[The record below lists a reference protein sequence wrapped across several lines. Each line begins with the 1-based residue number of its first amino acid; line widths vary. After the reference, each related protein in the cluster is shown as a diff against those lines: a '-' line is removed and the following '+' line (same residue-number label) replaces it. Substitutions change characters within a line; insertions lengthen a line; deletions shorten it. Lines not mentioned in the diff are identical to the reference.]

1 MPQDVDVMPQ
11 ISNEDA
17 VPRMTNHDQESA
29 MRLFP
34 DDFLSDMRRRW
45 DALQTGF
52 VDEPR
57 TAVKEADEL
66 VATAI
71 QRLSESFTS
80 ERSKLEQQW
89 SKGNDVSTEDLRL
102 AFRRYRSF
110 FQRLLSV

>member
-11 ISNEDA
+11 TNNEVA
-17 VPRMTNHDQESA
+17 VTTTNNHDQEPA

-34 DDFLSDMRRRW
+34 DDFLADMRRRW

-66 VATAI
+66 VAAAV

>member
-1 MPQDVDVMPQ
+1 
-11 ISNEDA
+11 
-17 VPRMTNHDQESA
+17 

-34 DDFLSDMRRRW
+34 DDFLADMRRRW

-80 ERSKLEQQW
+80 ERTKLEQQW